1 MTTVGAALRSA
12 KNLPQ
17 PAVRVNAKPCGFAEG
32 GALFSARRDESRWE
46 RELRPDEIADRR

>member
-32 GALFSARRDESRWE
+32 GALFSARRDDLAGNGS
-46 RELRPDEIADRR
+46 LRPDEIADRR